1 MTARMLNSSALAAG
15 VPAPFS
21 PFLGGALRII
31 FWLSIMLIFYAYAGY
46 PLVLAHLPRRHTIPS
61 AAQVPDA
68 ELPSVSLIIPACNEE
83 RWIARKIDNALA
95 LDYPAALL
103 EVIVASDGSTDTTA
117 EIARGYEPRGV
128 RTQAFPARFGK
139 QEMLNRI
146 VPGVSGKVVVMTDA
160 NALLEPVS
168 LRALVAP
175 FADPAIGAAIGRRVC
190 IVQQRSV
197 PSLAESVYWRYES
210 WIKRAESG
218 WHSCLAATGQLYAV
232 RRSAFP
238 HVERVGEDFYIPM
251 KVLASGAGRVAYVPE
266 AVAAIPAAASLS
278 IEFER
283 KTRAHVAFL
292 LSLPFLKDLCV
303 PGRTPV
309 WWQFLSHHALRMLV
323 PPAMIAALLSSPSL
337 VAASPFF
344 FFATA
349 AQVLFYAFALAGWLL
364 AGRGH
369 RPKLFYFPFYFVFVQ
384 FALAEAWWR
393 WPRKKYD
400 FAWQRTERL
409 PDAN

>member
-1 MTARMLNSSALAAG
+1 MNAPMFIAAAPSAPQLG
-15 VPAPFS
+15 V
-21 PFLGGALRII
+21 LLRIA
-31 FWLSIMLIFYAYAGY
+31 FWLSILLIFYTYAGY
-46 PLVLAHLPRRHTIPS
+46 PLVLAFRPRRHKVPRAVNIP
-61 AAQVPDA
+61 DL

-95 LDYPAALL
+95 LDYPSALL
-103 EVIVASDGSTDTTA
+103 EIIVASDGSADATA
-117 EIARGYEPRGV
+117 EIARAYEPRGV
-128 RTQAFPARFGK
+128 RTEAFLARLGK

-146 VPGVSGKVVVMTDA
+146 VPEVSGKIVAMTDA
-160 NALLEPVS
+160 NALLEPGS

-175 FADPAIGAAIGRRVC
+175 FADPSIGAAIGRRVC

-210 WIKRAESG
+210 WIKRAESR
-218 WHSCLAATGQLYAV
+218 WHSCLAATGQFYAV
-232 RRSAFP
+232 RRSVFP

-251 KVLASGAGRVAYVPE
+251 KVLASGGGRVAYVPE

-292 LSLPFLKDLCV
+292 LSLPLLKDLCI

-337 VAASPFF
+337 AATSPFY

-349 AQVLFYAFALAGWLL
+349 AQVLFYVFALAGWLL
-364 AGRGH
+364 AESGR

-393 WPRKKYD
+393 WPRKQYD
-400 FAWQRTERL
+400 FAWQRSERL

>member
-1 MTARMLNSSALAAG
+1 MIPPTALSFPALLSSSRAAG
-15 VPAPFS
+15 MAEIS
-21 PFLGGALRII
+21 
-31 FWLSIMLIFYAYAGY
+31 FWLSVVLIFYAYAGY
-46 PLVLAHLPRRHTIPS
+46 PFVLAVLPRRHKTPPAS
-61 AAQVPDA
+61 RTPDL

-95 LDYPAALL
+95 LDYPPALL
-103 EVIVASDGSTDTTA
+103 EIIVASDGSVDATA
-117 EIARGYEPRGV
+117 EIARGYEARGV
-128 RTQAFPARFGK
+128 RTEAFPARLGK

-146 VPGVSGKVVVMTDA
+146 VPGVSGKIVAMTDA
-160 NALLEPVS
+160 NALLEPGS

-175 FADPAIGAAIGRRVC
+175 FADLSTGAAIGRRVC

-210 WIKRAESG
+210 WIKRAESR

-232 RRSAFP
+232 RRSVFP

-251 KVLASGAGRVAYVPE
+251 KVLASGGGRVAYVPE
-266 AVAAIPAAASLS
+266 AIAAIPAAASLA

-292 LSLPFLKDLCV
+292 LSLPLLRDLCV

-323 PPAMIAALLSSPSL
+323 PPAMIAALVSSPSL
-337 VAASPFF
+337 AASSPFYF
-344 FFATA
+344 GVTA
-349 AQVLFYAFALAGWLL
+349 AQVLFYTFALAGWLL
-364 AGRGH
+364 AGSGR

-384 FALAEAWWR
+384 FALSEAWWR
-393 WPRKKYD
+393 WPRRKYD